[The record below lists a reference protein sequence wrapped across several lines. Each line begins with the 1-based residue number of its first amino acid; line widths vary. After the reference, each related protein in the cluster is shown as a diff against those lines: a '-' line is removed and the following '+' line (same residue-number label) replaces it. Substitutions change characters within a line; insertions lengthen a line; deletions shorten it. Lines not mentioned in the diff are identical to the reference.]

1 MKFAKKLALLSLLLL
16 GACSS
21 SGVDGGESLVM
32 LKPGDYPQTI
42 SSGGFER
49 KYILHVPQGYDAS
62 HALPLVMIL
71 HGGGGSAGGMLKLT
85 GMNERADQSHF
96 FVAYLQGLEGSDG
109 KASWNTGINP
119 QFDVNVD
126 DVAFV
131 RDLVNQLK
139 GQLAL
144 DSQRIYAAGFSAGG
158 GMSHRLAAEL
168 PDILAS
174 VAVVEG
180 SVATSFDEGA
190 SLVTIP
196 EPKGPISM
204 ALIHG
209 LLDPVA
215 LYDGGMGSSQYY
227 YAPVADAVSLWTAAD
242 GCTDTP
248 ADQTSADGNFLTKDF
263 TACTSGY
270 EVELFTVI
278 NGKHEWPTLE
288 GTAAFSA
295 TDAILD
301 FFFRHSHATAE

>member
-1 MKFAKKLALLSLLLL
+1 VAWEEVDLNDGMWFGDIQVSDLEDQGRY
-16 GACSS
+16 GAYRFDCAFQI
-21 SGVDGGESLVM
+21 GEPD
-32 LKPGDYPQTI
+32 LKRFTN
-42 SSGGFER
+42 F
-49 KYILHVPQGYDAS
+49 QGYT
-62 HALPLVMIL
+62 
-71 HGGGGSAGGMLKLT
+71 LT
-85 GMNERADQSHF
+85 
-96 FVAYLQGLEGSDG
+96 
-109 KASWNTGINP
+109 
-119 QFDVNVD
+119 
-126 DVAFV
+126 
-131 RDLVNQLK
+131 
-139 GQLAL
+139 
-144 DSQRIYAAGFSAGG
+144 
-158 GMSHRLAAEL
+158 
-168 PDILAS
+168 S

-190 SLVTIP
+190 TFVTIP

-248 ADQTSADGNFLTKDF
+248 ADQTSADGNFLTRDY

-288 GTAAFSA
+288 GTAEFSA

-301 FFFRHSHATAE
+301 FFFRHSH